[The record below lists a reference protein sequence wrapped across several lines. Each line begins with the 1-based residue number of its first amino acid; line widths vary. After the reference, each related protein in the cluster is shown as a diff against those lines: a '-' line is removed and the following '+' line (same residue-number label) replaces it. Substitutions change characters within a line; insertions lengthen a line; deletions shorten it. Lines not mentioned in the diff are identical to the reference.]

1 MKSHYDIQYRL
12 SFLVRQRQCVS
23 HRLMRQAASA
33 ENALV
38 NAIAS
43 IAMSFKS
50 LVASSVIISLVDEF
64 ENHD

>member
-1 MKSHYDIQYRL
+1 
-12 SFLVRQRQCVS
+12 
-23 HRLMRQAASA
+23 MRQAASA